1 MCSAAGTYKT
11 LKNGIFNKRR
21 SYLQLLFV
29 TDEACATQDCV
40 DGDIG
45 KIYNKFRRS
54 MRTRKVYVMA
64 CGGLNM
70 KDIRILVVDDE
81 KRIVDLVRL
90 YLEREGYIVD
100 EALNGEDALEMIS
113 QKSYDLIILDI
124 MLPVVDGWTVC
135 KELRKNYDT
144 PVIMLTARG
153 DEFDKVLGFE
163 LGADDYV
170 VKPFSPRELTAR
182 VKALLRRTASKSD
195 DEESGTL
202 VFPDL
207 FIDPSARVV
216 KVNNKEV
223 TLTPKEFD
231 LLYFLARNKDKVFT
245 REKLLE
251 EVWGY
256 DFYGS
261 LRTVDT
267 HVKQLREKLGRSKA
281 ASYINT
287 IWGVGYKFEVEE

>member
-1 MCSAAGTYKT
+1 
-11 LKNGIFNKRR
+11 
-21 SYLQLLFV
+21 
-29 TDEACATQDCV
+29 
-40 DGDIG
+40 
-45 KIYNKFRRS
+45 
-54 MRTRKVYVMA
+54 
-64 CGGLNM
+64 M

-90 YLEREGYIVD
+90 YLEREGFAVD
-100 EALNGEDALEMIS
+100 EAFDGETALKMIS
-113 QKSYDLIILDI
+113 ERSYDLIILDL

-135 KELRKNYDT
+135 KELRKNHDT

-153 DEFDKVLGFE
+153 EEFDKVLGFE

-182 VKALLRRTASKSD
+182 VKALLRRTAARDD
-195 DEESGTL
+195 DENEVL
-202 VFPDL
+202 EFPEL

-216 KVNNKEV
+216 KVNDKEIS
-223 TLTPKEFD
+223 LTPKEFD
-231 LLYFLARNKDKVFT
+231 LLYFLAKNKDKVFN

-256 DFYGS
+256 DFFGS

-287 IWGVGYKFEVEE
+287 IWGVGYKFEVEK

>member
-1 MCSAAGTYKT
+1 
-11 LKNGIFNKRR
+11 
-21 SYLQLLFV
+21 
-29 TDEACATQDCV
+29 
-40 DGDIG
+40 
-45 KIYNKFRRS
+45 
-54 MRTRKVYVMA
+54 
-64 CGGLNM
+64 M
-70 KDIRILVVDDE
+70 KDLRILVVDDE

-90 YLEREGYIVD
+90 YLEREGYVVD
-100 EALNGEDALEMIS
+100 EAFNGEAALDMIS
-113 QKSYDLIILDI
+113 KRSYDLIVLDI
-124 MLPVVDGWTVC
+124 MLPVIDGWTVC
-135 KELRKNYDT
+135 KELRKKYDT

-182 VKALLRRTASKSD
+182 VKALLRRTATRK
-195 DEESGTL
+195 DEETDAL

-216 KVNNKEV
+216 KVNDKEI

-231 LLYFLARNKDKVFT
+231 LLYFLAKNKDKVFT

-267 HVKQLREKLGRSKA
+267 HIKQLREKLGRSKA

>member
-1 MCSAAGTYKT
+1 MQNIK
-11 LKNGIFNKRR
+11 
-21 SYLQLLFV
+21 
-29 TDEACATQDCV
+29 
-40 DGDIG
+40 
-45 KIYNKFRRS
+45 
-54 MRTRKVYVMA
+54 
-64 CGGLNM
+64 
-70 KDIRILVVDDE
+70 ILVVDDE
-81 KRIVDLVRL
+81 KRMVDLVKL
-90 YLEREGYIVD
+90 YLEREGFTVE
-100 EALNGEDALEMIS
+100 EAFNGQQALDMIA
-113 QKSYDLIILDI
+113 KTSYDLIILDL

-135 KELRKNYDT
+135 KELRKKYDT

-153 DEFDKVLGFE
+153 EEFDKVLGFE

-182 VKALLRRTASKSD
+182 VKALLRRMASKED
-195 DEESGTL
+195 AEADAL

-207 FIDPSARVV
+207 SIDPTGRVV
-216 KVNNKEV
+216 KVSEKEV

-231 LLYFLARNKDKVFT
+231 LLYFMAKNKDKVFN

-256 DFYGS
+256 DFFGS

-267 HVKQLREKLGRSKA
+267 HIKQLREKLGHSKA

-287 IWGVGYKFEVEE
+287 IWGIGYKFEVEK

>member
-1 MCSAAGTYKT
+1 
-11 LKNGIFNKRR
+11 L
-21 SYLQLLFV
+21 
-29 TDEACATQDCV
+29 
-40 DGDIG
+40 
-45 KIYNKFRRS
+45 
-54 MRTRKVYVMA
+54 
-64 CGGLNM
+64 
-70 KDIRILVVDDE
+70 
-81 KRIVDLVRL
+81 DL
-90 YLEREGYIVD
+90 
-100 EALNGEDALEMIS
+100 
-113 QKSYDLIILDI
+113 

-135 KELRKNYDT
+135 KELRKKYDT

-153 DEFDKVLGFE
+153 EEFDKVLGFE

-182 VKALLRRTASKSD
+182 VKALLRRMASKED
-195 DEESGTL
+195 AEADAL

-207 FIDPSARVV
+207 SIDPTGRVV
-216 KVNNKEV
+216 KVSEKEV

-231 LLYFLARNKDKVFT
+231 LLYFMAKNKDKVFN

-256 DFYGS
+256 DFFGS

-267 HVKQLREKLGRSKA
+267 HIKQLREKLGHSKA

-287 IWGVGYKFEVEE
+287 IWGIGYKFEVEK